1 MGINFDILFPEI
13 RIPPDQ
19 TYCCTAEL
27 HVERHELMTVLE
39 EFEKQ
44 GIPWSDGKAATE
56 GRVLREPA
64 ERKFFCIDCWI
75 DQDRNRDITYETK
88 NDMSMVE
95 CNTPQFYLDDVLF
108 RDDEPE
114 IHPLD
119 LATLYS

>member
-1 MGINFDILFPEI
+1 MGINFDILFPGI

-19 TYCCTAEL
+19 TYCCVAEL
-27 HVERHELMTVLE
+27 HVERHGLMTVLE

-44 GIPWSDGKAATE
+44 GIPWSDGKDATE

-64 ERKFFCIDCWI
+64 ERKFFCINCWI
-75 DQDRNRDITYETK
+75 DQDGNRDITYEIK

-95 CNTPQFYLDDVLF
+95 SDIPQFYLDDVLF